1 MSVWIAN
8 KDKYGEYQFDERLWP
23 NWYTPEDINVATVKY
38 YRNIIENS
46 NITYYIYSCER
57 LDSKALEALKSD
69 WLSFC
74 VS

>member
-1 MSVWIAN
+1 MGVWIAN

-23 NWYTPEDINVATVKY
+23 NWYIPEDINVSNVKY

-46 NITYYIYSCER
+46 NITYYIYTSKR
-57 LDSKALEALKSD
+57 LDPGDLKELKSD